1 MMVLY
6 IFPTALSNEFKILHR
21 HIICKHLILYDIHIY
36 MVIKS
41 WNICVLFTVHWH
53 QTLPLGQ
60 GLPALSCK
68 HPWNFG
74 ARGIPGDGETCCCF
88 FWSLQYV
95 SLFDPELK
103 GQIPKMQLEDWWKTG
118 QCGTQTE
125 DDWRRIPLK
134 ELFFRF
140 CWNLLNSSTRESKEF
155 ERSQRWEETG
165 NLQQRPYQILQ
176 PSLIWWVFIL
186 VGPAY
191 LLINNPIVFDL

>member
-1 MMVLY
+1 MYRGWYSISSQPHFQRNLKYV
-6 IFPTALSNEFKILHR
+6 
-21 HIICKHLILYDIHIY
+21 ILYDIHIY

-41 WNICVLFTVHWH
+41 WNTSVIFPVHWH

-60 GLPALSCK
+60 GLLALSCK

-88 FWSLQYV
+88 FFDLFSMFHFLTRSWKVRSQKCNWKIGKKRV
-95 SLFDPELK
+95 SAVPRLK
-103 GQIPKMQLEDWWKTG
+103 M
-118 QCGTQTE
+118 TE
-125 DDWRRIPLK
+125 GDFDWRNY
-134 ELFFRF
+134 FFCF